1 MNRMAGALLASA
13 LGGSGAAVATN
24 ALVNTP
30 IDQLAEQLKG
40 AVATRSGLPQG
51 AQELYSQILGQKM
64 SAGDFETAIK
74 ALEGS
79 LDTSAGVAVE
89 TAGGQKAIAAAAKV
103 NSQDPALAA
112 AMATQARRDLA
123 VFKGASQQGLGL
135 EDVANAAAYG
145 AGTTMIPGV
154 LAGIAG
160 GGLGYGAG
168 HALGGLIRR
177 GVQG

>member
-13 LGGSGAAVATN
+13 LGGSGAAVVTN

-40 AVATRSGLPQG
+40 ATAARSGLPQG
-51 AQELYSQILGQKM
+51 AEGLYSQIMGQKM
-64 SAGDFETAIK
+64 STGDFETTIK

-79 LDTSAGVAVE
+79 LDTSVGVPVE
-89 TAGGQKAIAAAAKV
+89 TAGGKKAIAAAAKV
-103 NSQDPALAA
+103 NQQDPALAA

-123 VFKGASQQGLGL
+123 VFKGAAEQGLGIQ
-135 EDVANAAAYG
+135 DVANAAAYG
-145 AGTTMIPGV
+145 AGTSVVPGV

-160 GGLGYGAG
+160 GGIGYGVG
-168 HALGGLIRR
+168 HATGGLIRR
-177 GVQG
+177 GVLT